1 MSDHLKKLVSDLAL
15 EVKPEGEFFALK
27 SGAQSRYY
35 LDLRNLTLNPHGLNA
50 VVNRFMVELKKLTSL
65 GVTYTAVGGP
75 SVGADPIIGG
85 LMYAIG
91 FSPRGGIR
99 GFLVR
104 KEAKEHGKGGR
115 IVGPLREG
123 DQCVVIEDVTTTGG
137 SALDAIA
144 AVEDFGAKVVH
155 VYSVVDRLAGGAEAF
170 AAKGIPFTPLL
181 SVRDFGLA

>member
-1 MSDHLKKLVSDLAL
+1 MADHLKQLIRDLAL
-15 EVKPEGEFFALK
+15 EVKPEGEFFTLK

-50 VVNRFMVELKKLTSL
+50 VVNRFMVELKKLTSF

-85 LMYAIG
+85 LVYAMG
-91 FSPRGGIR
+91 FAPRAGMR

-104 KEAKEHGKGGR
+104 PEAKEHGKGGR
-115 IVGPLREG
+115 IVGPLTPHDR
-123 DQCVVIEDVTTTGG
+123 CVIFEDVTTTGG

-155 VYSVVDRLAGGAEAF
+155 VYSVVDRLGGGAEAF
-170 AAKGIPFTPLL
+170 AAKEIPFTTLFTIK
-181 SVRDFGLA
+181 DFGLE